1 MKPARWPRR
10 ALSALARTVL
20 ALPVLAWAAPAA
32 VGYLLADASSPQRL
46 AALAVAVLA
55 VALVGCV
62 ASVTMFS
69 CLLPGVSLT
78 SRATAL
84 RDKSWRVAFLRQ
96 RDPDAAGRPRPR
108 APGTAP
114 AAA

>member
-1 MKPARWPRR
+1 MMPSRWPSG
-10 ALSALARTVL
+10 ALSALAGTVL
-20 ALPVLAWAAPAA
+20 ALPVLAWAAPAT
-32 VGYLLADASSPQRL
+32 GYLLADASSPQRL

-55 VALVGCV
+55 VAVVGCV
-62 ASVTMFS
+62 ASVTTFS

>member
-1 MKPARWPRR
+1 MMLARWPRG
-10 ALSALARTVL
+10 ALSVL
-20 ALPVLAWAAPAA
+20 AWAALAWAAPAA
-32 VGYLLADASSPQRL
+32 TGYLLADASSPQRL
-46 AALAVAVLA
+46 AVLAVAVVA
-55 VALVGCV
+55 VAVAGCL
-62 ASVTMFS
+62 AAGITFS
-69 CLLPGVSLT
+69 RPLAGISFT

>member
-1 MKPARWPRR
+1 MMPSRR
-10 ALSALARTVL
+10 RGALGVLATVL
-20 ALPVLAWAAPAA
+20 ALPVLAWAVPAA

-55 VALVGCV
+55 VAVVGCV
-62 ASVTMFS
+62 ASVTTFS
-69 CLLPGVSLT
+69 CLLPGTSLT
-78 SRATAL
+78 RRATAL